1 MALARRARTCGG
13 GGREERG
20 EGEEGRKG
28 GEQGGEG
35 DAERE
40 EETGEGEE
48 VNKLRGA
55 SFHSTVIA
63 HPTFSPPPLSRAFAP
78 RSLSPA
84 RALSVYTYIVEKW
97 SA

>member
-1 MALARRARTCGG
+1 MEEKQKRRSKRRAAAAAEATQ
-13 GGREERG
+13 GRLES
-20 EGEEGRKG
+20 RK
-28 GEQGGEG
+28 
-35 DAERE
+35 RE
-40 EETGEGEE
+40 EETGGGEE